1 MDRKMRKWASTQ
13 FHILEGKDPLTGKPI
28 NVRHISSSSTSTA
41 SFRGFQLG
49 QFSEQIFITK
59 AFTAIT
65 HSKILQTTQPRFR
78 ATGLGYFQ
86 WKVLVFQNP
95 FTFNIEAANSL
106 IEHLQQRED
115 ISCF

>member
-1 MDRKMRKWASTQ
+1 MRKWAYTKS
-13 FHILEGKDPLTGKPI
+13 HISEGKGFLTSKPI
-28 NVRHISSSSTSTA
+28 NVRHVSSSSTSTA

-49 QFSEQIFITK
+49 QLREQIFITK

-65 HSKILQTTQPRFR
+65 HSKIFQTTQPRFR
-78 ATGLGYFQ
+78 TTSFGYFQ

-106 IEHLQQRED
+106 IEHLQQRAD
-115 ISCF
+115 ISSF